1 MNNPYIADATFEG
14 EKLEKKK
21 LIICK
26 SKQIANKPRILE
38 DNCCV
43 YLPYNDELANLIMK
57 LAATSTLPTI
67 FEFEGYRYK
76 LISYRPYIEEYIFND
91 YRPKK
96 KRDPNLVS
104 IPRSTEIVVYV
115 GRCRCPRC
123 YPKYK
128 FSSIKNIC
136 GEVYLKN
143 KPGKTVKI
151 DIQYCDNCGVYFI
164 DKQSLFA
171 YEREHGKLNIIQKSM
186 GSLIERDD
194 IDGIF
199 APDSI
204 LSRWGYYARDGF
216 DDRYRQ
222 SILAGMIDSGISK
235 SAIKD
240 KLTEFIEF
248 RGARCYK
255 AVHLWS
261 ADLKFVNGYG
271 LNKEER
277 IRFQ

>member
-1 MNNPYIADATFEG
+1 MG
-14 EKLEKKK
+14 EKCYLFGVQIKKK

-26 SKQIANKPRILE
+26 STKIACKPRILV
-38 DNCCV
+38 DNSSAF
-43 YLPYNDELANLIMK
+43 LPYNDELADLIME
-57 LAATSTLPTI
+57 LAATKTLPTI
-67 FEFEGYRYK
+67 FVFKGDSYK
-76 LISYRPYIEEYIFND
+76 LISYRPYTEEYIFNN

-96 KRDPNLVS
+96 KRNPHSVN

-123 YPKYK
+123 YPKYR

-136 GEVYLKN
+136 GEIYLKD
-143 KPGKTVKI
+143 KPGETAEI
-151 DIQYCDNCGVYFI
+151 DIQCCNNCGVYFI
-164 DKQSLFA
+164 DKQSLIE
-171 YEREHGKLNIIQKSM
+171 YEKEHGKLNIIQKSM

-194 IDGIF
+194 IEGIF
-199 APDSI
+199 APDSV

-216 DDRYRQ
+216 DDSYRQ

-240 KLTEFIEF
+240 KLTEFIEY
-248 RGARCYK
+248 RGLRCYK
-255 AVHLWS
+255 AVHLWR
-261 ADLKFVNGYG
+261 ADLKFVNKYE